1 MTQAAIR
8 TFDETKVTNNAQ
20 SRKGSLIEE
29 NTFTKPLSM
38 PRLGVAR
45 GEEQKAGLALVT
57 KVKRKLSPGE
67 LSTKSLSF
75 VADACRYIR
84 TVSVKDNNSVQVI
97 RINDLICRDGDL
109 FASEGIG
116 VCDSNNAIW
125 TKTSAVG
132 DDLLDT
138 LIHDNQ

>member
-38 PRLGVAR
+38 PRLRVAR
-45 GEEQKAGLALVT
+45 GEEQEAGLALVT
-57 KVKRKLSPGE
+57 EVKRKLSPDE

-84 TVSVKDNNSVQVI
+84 
-97 RINDLICRDGDL
+97 
-109 FASEGIG
+109 
-116 VCDSNNAIW
+116 
-125 TKTSAVG
+125 
-132 DDLLDT
+132 
-138 LIHDNQ
+138 

>member
-1 MTQAAIR
+1 MVAAIALLV
-8 TFDETKVTNNAQ
+8 DQNKVVAEVWVAV
-20 SRKGSLIEE
+20 EE

-38 PRLGVAR
+38 PRRGVAR
-45 GEEQKAGLALVT
+45 GEEQEAGLALVT

-116 VCDSNNAIW
+116 VRDSNNAIW